1 MGNRPSI
8 PGQAPGSLASQ
19 THFVGAVDDFALWN
33 RPLTTEEV
41 HLLYSADTE
50 LGTASPTKSP
60 TKSPSTSPTQNP
72 TKAPSPVLPWSDP
85 SSWDSGSVPSGTG
98 DVTIPDGTV
107 IAIDVSW

>member
-8 PGQAPGSLASQ
+8 AGQAPGSLASQ

-33 RPLTTEEV
+33 RPLTTAEV
-41 HLLYSADTE
+41 NSLFCADTE

-60 TKSPSTSPTQNP
+60 TKSPSMSPSQNP

-85 SSWDSGSVPSGTG
+85 ASWVSGSVPSMTE
-98 DVTIPDGTV
+98 DVTIPEGTV